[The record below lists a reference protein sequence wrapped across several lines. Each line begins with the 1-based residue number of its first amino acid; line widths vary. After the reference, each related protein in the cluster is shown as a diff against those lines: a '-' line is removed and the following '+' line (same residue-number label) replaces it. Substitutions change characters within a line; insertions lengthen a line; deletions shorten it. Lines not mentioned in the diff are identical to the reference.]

1 MSTPGLLQLLTS
13 FLAQID
19 GAAAP
24 AAEPQSGGGLL
35 GLLMPMIIIFFIFY
49 MLIFRPESK
58 KRKARES
65 MVSTVA
71 KGDTVVT
78 TGGIKGVVK
87 RVDDGEVVVQID
99 KDKDV
104 KVRFLKAAI
113 LEVLPRDTGG
123 DQEASNETQ
132 REIQERSRR

>member
-1 MSTPGLLQLLTS
+1 M
-13 FLAQID
+13 
-19 GAAAP
+19 
-24 AAEPQSGGGLL
+24 
-35 GLLMPMIIIFFIFY
+35 GLLMPMIIIFLIFY

-65 MVSTVA
+65 MVSAVA

-78 TGGIKGVVK
+78 TGGIKGLVK

-113 LEVLPRDTGG
+113 LEVLPRDTSG

-132 REIQERSRR
+132 REIQQRARR

>member
-1 MSTPGLLQLLTS
+1 MSTPDLFQLLPL
-13 FLAQID
+13 FLAE
-19 GAAAP
+19 GEGGAP
-24 AAEPQSGGGLL
+24 AAGQAPGSGLL

-49 MLIFRPESK
+49 ILIFRPESK
-58 KRKARES
+58 KRKQREK
-65 MVSTVA
+65 MVNAVA

-87 RVDDGEVVVQID
+87 RVDDGEVVLQID

-113 LEVLPRDTGG
+113 LEVIPSERAD
-123 DQEASNETQ
+123 DQEASSDTE
-132 REIQERSRR
+132 REIQERARR

>member
-1 MSTPGLLQLLTS
+1 MSTPDPFQLTL
-13 FLAQID
+13 FLAQGEGG
-19 GAAAP
+19 GAPGAGP
-24 AAEPQSGGGLL
+24 GSGLL

-49 MLIFRPESK
+49 ILIFRPESK
-58 KRKARES
+58 KRKEREK
-65 MVSTVA
+65 MVRAVA

-113 LEVLPRDTGG
+113 LEVIPSDQAG
-123 DQEASNETQ
+123 DQEASSDTQ
-132 REIQERSRR
+132 REIQERARH

>member
-1 MSTPGLLQLLTS
+1 M
-13 FLAQID
+13 
-19 GAAAP
+19 
-24 AAEPQSGGGLL
+24 
-35 GLLMPMIIIFFIFY
+35 GLLMPMIIIFLIFY

-78 TGGIKGVVK
+78 TGGIKGLVK

>member
-1 MSTPGLLQLLTS
+1 MSTPGPFQLTL
-13 FLAQID
+13 FLAQ
-19 GAAAP
+19 GEGGGAP
-24 AAEPQSGGGLL
+24 APGPGSGLL

-49 MLIFRPESK
+49 ILIFRPESK
-58 KRKARES
+58 KRKERER
-65 MVSTVA
+65 MVSAVA

-87 RVDDGEVVVQID
+87 RVDNGEVVVQID

-113 LEVLPRDTGG
+113 LEVIPGG
-123 DQEASNETQ
+123 DQAADQEASSDTQ
-132 REIQERSRR
+132 REIQERARH